1 MRGRDERMKGFRV
14 IRVIRGAFDKLRHL
28 LHWFVEVWPK
38 PFLPLFRGI
47 TCGALP
53 YLPPVP
59 RADTRGYNVAF
70 TLHESLFWRFSESLI
85 T

>member
-1 MRGRDERMKGFRV
+1 MKGFRV
-14 IRVIRGAFDKLRHL
+14 ICVIRGC
-28 LHWFVEVWPK
+28 FV
-38 PFLPLFRGI
+38 FRGI
-47 TCGALP
+47 THLALP

-85 T
+85 S